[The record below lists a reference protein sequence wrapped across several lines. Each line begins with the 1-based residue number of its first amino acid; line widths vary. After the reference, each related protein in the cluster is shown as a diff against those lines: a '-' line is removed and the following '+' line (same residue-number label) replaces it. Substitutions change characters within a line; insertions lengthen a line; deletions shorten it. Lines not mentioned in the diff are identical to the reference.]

1 MNNTILAGV
10 LGFVGA
16 IVLLAM
22 TRHYSVMNQILYC
35 DNPRILGRHYR
46 NPLYAQWAQ
55 INSTLRELYFQE
67 GIENSNDFDQSFY
80 SKTEQSLLYNMF
92 HFKNLLPVKAD
103 EDRYKNFYLDVTQV
117 YHEWGPKFVV
127 LTLAAIVLNIFA
139 IVLIILH
146 FNMPHRFV
154 FPVNTYGL
162 VLALI
167 VCLWGTLDGRLYRHL
182 GDLNIKADTDN
193 ELNNDF
199 SELLDT
205 FTQLDPS
212 TFKTVKINENDHYI
226 KPTDS
231 SESILGQFKQAS
243 SHVVYDNAHYV
254 ALDFVFSLKQTQE
267 LIATWNQIVSVNNS
281 CALDDNVLQHLHT
294 IFLEKVYDVT
304 LMNDLNVV
312 IKELTDP
319 RLISLMTEHPKSDT
333 AAVLIADIQAVLMRL
348 NSRLLS
354 AIHIALKLSANNAAE
369 LKFELVK
376 TGNTDEMDAE
386 TLAKY
391 YADLK
396 AQTSKLTPESEDD

>member
-10 LGFVGA
+10 LGSVGA
-16 IVLLAM
+16 IVLLLM
-22 TRHYSVMNQILYC
+22 TRHYSIMNQILYC

-55 INSTLRELYFQE
+55 INSTLSELYFQE
-67 GIENSNDFDQSFY
+67 DTENSNAFDRSSY
-80 SKTEQSLLYNMF
+80 SKAEQSLLYNMF

-103 EDRYKNFYLDVTQV
+103 EDRYKNFYFDVAQA
-117 YHEWGPKFVV
+117 YHEWGPKFVL
-127 LTLAAIVLNIFA
+127 LTLAAMVLNIFA

-154 FPVNTYGL
+154 FPVTTYGL
-162 VLALI
+162 ALALI
-167 VCLWGTLDGRLYRHL
+167 VCLWGTLDGRLYQHL

-199 SELLDT
+199 SKLLDAVN
-205 FTQLDPS
+205 QLDPS
-212 TFKTVKINENDHYI
+212 IFKTVKINENDHHI
-226 KPTDS
+226 KLTGS
-231 SESILGQFKQAS
+231 SESILDQFKQTS
-243 SHVVYDNAHYV
+243 GREVYDNAHYV
-254 ALDFVFSLKQTQE
+254 ALDFAFSLKQAQV
-267 LIATWNQIVSVNNS
+267 LIATWDQIVSVNSN
-281 CALDDNVLQHLHT
+281 CALDDNVLRHLHT
-294 IFLEKVYDVT
+294 IFLEQVYDVT
-304 LMNDLNVV
+304 LMNDLSVA
-312 IKELTDP
+312 IEELTDP
-319 RLISLMTEHPKSDT
+319 RLVSLMTEHPKSDM

-376 TGNTDEMDAE
+376 TGNTDKMDAE

-396 AQTSKLTPESEDD
+396 AQTSKLTPESRDK